1 MMDKSLL
8 RDYFHALFEEGL
20 LDEIAETGQIRS
32 FKENE
37 ILIELDQAITHMPLL
52 LNGAIRIMRDDDDD
66 GELLLYYLE
75 KGDTCAMTMTC
86 CLGTKTSTI
95 RATAETDG
103 EMILIPV
110 QKMDEWLAKYP
121 SWRAFVF
128 NSYQDRL
135 DEMMR
140 SIDNLAFNDSKGRLK
155 NYLIEVASVNKSRNV
170 NKTHAEIAYEMNTS
184 RVVISRL
191 LKALEK
197 EGFLIQQ
204 RNNISIVS

>member
-1 MMDKSLL
+1 MLDKSLL
-8 RDYFHALFEEGL
+8 LSYYGSIFEQNL
-20 LDEIAETGQIRS
+20 LNEIAEIGMIKS
-32 FKENE
+32 FEEND
-37 ILIELDQAITHMPLL
+37 ILIELDQIISHMPLL
-52 LNGAIRIMRDDDDD
+52 LYGAIRIMRDDEND

-86 CLGTKTSTI
+86 CFGTKKSNI
-95 RATAETDG
+95 RATAETKG

-121 SWRAFVF
+121 SWREFVF

-155 NYLIEVASVNKSRNV
+155 NYLIEVASVNKTRIV

-184 RVVISRL
+184 RVVVSRL
-191 LKALEK
+191 LKVLENENFIK
-197 EGFLIQQ
+197 QQ
-204 RNNISIVS
+204 RNSITIL

>member
-1 MMDKSLL
+1 MVDKSLL
-8 RDYFHALFEEGL
+8 KHYFQSLFEEEL
-20 LDEIAETGQIRS
+20 LNEIVSIGQIRS

-37 ILIELDQAITHMPLL
+37 ILIELDQTITHMPLL
-52 LNGAIRIMRDDDDD
+52 LHGAIRIMRDDDND

-75 KGDTCAMTMTC
+75 KGDTCAMTMKC
-86 CLGTKTSTI
+86 CLGSNTSKI

-103 EMILIPV
+103 EMVLIPV

-121 SWRAFVF
+121 TWRTFVF

-140 SIDNLAFNDSKGRLK
+140 SIDNLAFKDSKGRLK
-155 NYLIEVASVNKSRNV
+155 NYLIEVASVNKSRTV
-170 NKTHAEIAYEMNTS
+170 SKTHTEIAYEMNTS

-191 LKALEK
+191 LKALEN
-197 EGFLIQQ
+197 EGFLEQQ
-204 RNNISIVS
+204 RNSISIK

>member
-1 MMDKSLL
+1 MIDKSLL
-8 RDYFHALFEEGL
+8 QNYFNSQFEEPL
-20 LDEIAETGQIRS
+20 LDEIAAIGQIRP

-37 ILIELDQAITHMPLL
+37 IIIDLDQTISHMPLL
-52 LNGAIRIMRDDDDD
+52 LHGAIRIMRDDDND

-86 CLGTKTSTI
+86 CLGTKTSNI
-95 RATAETDG
+95 RATAENSG
-103 EMILIPV
+103 EMVLIPV

-128 NSYQDRL
+128 SSYQDRL

-140 SIDNLAFNDSKGRLK
+140 SIDNLAFKDSKGRLK
-155 NYLIEVASVNKSRNV
+155 NYLIEVASVNKTRV
-170 NKTHAEIAYEMNTS
+170 INKTHAEIAYEMNTS

-191 LKALEK
+191 LKALEN
-197 EGFLIQQ
+197 EGFLVQQ
-204 RNNISIVS
+204 RNQISIN

>member
-1 MMDKSLL
+1 MVDKSLL
-8 RDYFHALFEEGL
+8 QNYFSTLYEDEL
-20 LDEIAETGQIRS
+20 LDEIAKIGGLYS

-37 ILIELDQAITHMPLL
+37 ILIELDQTITHMPLL
-52 LNGAIRIMRDDDDD
+52 LHGAIRIMRDDDND

-86 CLGTKTSTI
+86 CLGTKTSNI

-103 EMILIPV
+103 EMVLIPV

-121 SWRAFVF
+121 TWRAFVF

-140 SIDNLAFNDSKGRLK
+140 SIDNLAFKDSKGRLK
-155 NYLIEVASVNKSRNV
+155 NYLIEVASVNKSHTI
-170 NKTHAEIAYEMNTS
+170 NKTHSEIAYEMNTS

-191 LKALEK
+191 LKALEN

-204 RNNISIVS
+204 RNSISLS

>member
-1 MMDKSLL
+1 MLDKSLIQS
-8 RDYFHALFEEGL
+8 YFDLLFEEELINEITNNGELKL
-20 LDEIAETGQIRS
+20 L
-32 FKENE
+32 KENE
-37 ILIELDQAITHMPLL
+37 ILIDLGQTITHMPLL
-52 LNGAIRIMRDDDDD
+52 LHGAIRIMRDDEND

-86 CLGTKTSTI
+86 CLGTKTSNI

-103 EMILIPV
+103 EIVMIPV
-110 QKMDEWLAKYP
+110 QKMDEWLVKYP
-121 SWRAFVF
+121 SWRAFVL

-155 NYLIEVASVNKSRNV
+155 NYLIEVASVNKSRVV
-170 NKTHAEIAYEMNTS
+170 NKTHAEIAYEFNTS

-191 LKALEK
+191 LKVLENEK
-197 EGFLIQQ
+197 FIKQQ
-204 RNNISIVS
+204 RNSITIL

>member
-1 MMDKSLL
+1 MLNKSLL
-8 RDYFHALFEEGL
+8 QNYFSSLFEEAL
-20 LDEIAETGQIRS
+20 LDEISNVGQLKS

-37 ILIELDQAITHMPLL
+37 ILIDLDQPLSHMSLL
-52 LNGAIRIMRDDDDD
+52 LHGAIRIMRDDDND

-86 CLGTKTSTI
+86 CLGSKTSSI

-103 EMILIPV
+103 EMVMIPV
-110 QKMDEWLAKYP
+110 QKMDEWLAQYP

-135 DEMMR
+135 DEMLR

-155 NYLIEVASVNKSRNV
+155 NYLIEVASVNKSRTV
-170 NKTHAEIAYEMNTS
+170 NKTHAEIAYELNTS

-191 LKALEK
+191 LKVLEK
-197 EGFLIQQ
+197 EGFLFQQ
-204 RNNISIVS
+204 RNSITIS

>member
-1 MMDKSLL
+1 MLDKSLL
-8 RDYFHALFEEGL
+8 LSYYGSIFEQNL
-20 LDEIAETGQIRS
+20 LNEIAEIGMIKS
-32 FKENE
+32 FEEND
-37 ILIELDQAITHMPLL
+37 ILIELDQIISHMPLL
-52 LNGAIRIMRDDDDD
+52 LYGAIRIMRDDEND

-86 CLGTKTSTI
+86 CFGTKKSNI
-95 RATAETDG
+95 RATAETKG

-121 SWRAFVF
+121 SWREFVF

-155 NYLIEVASVNKSRNV
+155 NYLIEVASVNKTRIV

-184 RVVISRL
+184 RVVVSRL
-191 LKALEK
+191 LKVLENENFIK
-197 EGFLIQQ
+197 QQ
-204 RNNISIVS
+204 RNSITII

>member
-1 MMDKSLL
+1 MLDKSLL
-8 RDYFHALFEEGL
+8 ESYFNSLFEEEL
-20 LDEIAETGQIRS
+20 LNEIVQIGEIRS
-32 FKENE
+32 FEENQ
-37 ILIELDQAITHMPLL
+37 ILIDLDQTITHMPLL
-52 LNGAIRIMRDDDDD
+52 LHGAIRIMRDDDND

-86 CLGTKTSTI
+86 CLGTKTSNI

-103 EMILIPV
+103 EMVLIPV

-121 SWRAFVF
+121 TWRAFAF

-140 SIDNLAFNDSKGRLK
+140 SIDNLAFKDSKGRLK
-155 NYLIEVASVNKSRNV
+155 NYLIEVASVNKTRNV

-191 LKALEK
+191 LKALDI
-197 EGFLIQQ
+197 EGFLLQQ
-204 RNNISIVS
+204 RNHISLL

>member
-1 MMDKSLL
+1 MLDKSLL
-8 RDYFHALFEEGL
+8 QSYFNSLFEEEL
-20 LDEIAETGQIRS
+20 IDEMVQIGQIRS

-37 ILIELDQAITHMPLL
+37 ILIDLDQTITHMPLL
-52 LNGAIRIMRDDDDD
+52 LHGAIRIMRDDYND

-86 CLGTKTSTI
+86 CLGTKTSNI

-103 EMILIPV
+103 EMVMIPV

-121 SWRAFVF
+121 TWRAFVF

-140 SIDNLAFNDSKGRLK
+140 SIDNLAFKDSKGRLK
-155 NYLIEVASVNKSRNV
+155 NYLIEVASVNRSKVV

-191 LKALEK
+191 LKALEN
-197 EGFLIQQ
+197 EGFLLQQ
-204 RNNISIVS
+204 RNHISLL

>member
-1 MMDKSLL
+1 MLDKSLL
-8 RDYFHALFEEGL
+8 QSYFNTLFEEEI
-20 LDEIAETGQIRS
+20 LDEMVQIGQIRS

-37 ILIELDQAITHMPLL
+37 ILIDLDQTITHMPLL
-52 LNGAIRIMRDDDDD
+52 LHGAIRIMRDDDND

-86 CLGTKTSTI
+86 CLGTKTSNI

-103 EMILIPV
+103 EMVMIPV

-121 SWRAFVF
+121 TWRTFVF

-140 SIDNLAFNDSKGRLK
+140 SIDNLAFKDSKGRLK
-155 NYLIEVASVNKSRNV
+155 NYLIEVASVNRSKVV

-191 LKALEK
+191 LKALEN
-197 EGFLIQQ
+197 EGFLLQQ
-204 RNNISIVS
+204 RNHISLL

>member
-1 MMDKSLL
+1 MLDKSLIQN
-8 RDYFHALFEEGL
+8 YFNSLFEDDL
-20 LDEIAETGQIRS
+20 IDEIATIGKIKS

-37 ILIELDQAITHMPLL
+37 IIIDLGEVISHMPLL
-52 LNGAIRIMRDDDDD
+52 LHGAIRIMRDDAND

-86 CLGTKTSTI
+86 CLGTKISNI
-95 RATAETDG
+95 RAIAETAG
-103 EMILIPV
+103 EMVLIPV
-110 QKMDEWLAKYP
+110 QKMDEWLAKYAT
-121 SWRAFVF
+121 WRAFVF

-155 NYLIEVASVNKSRNV
+155 NYLIEVASVNKTRTV

-191 LKALEK
+191 IKALEN
-197 EGFLIQQ
+197 EGFIKQQ
-204 RNNISIVS
+204 RNSITIL